1 MDIQRT
7 GTLDSTSTVQRNT
20 TRREATAPT
29 LNEQDFSHTDAL
41 RGALDNLPSSR
52 PEKVRYARDLASNV
66 EYPPTKTIRQL
77 SNLLAVKMQD
87 AMPPRQQDT
96 ISQ

>member
-7 GTLDSTSTVQRNT
+7 GTLDSMSKVQRNT
-20 TRREATAPT
+20 TRREATVPA
-29 LNEQDFSHTDAL
+29 LNEQDFSQTDAL

-77 SNLLAVKMQD
+77 SNLLAVKMHD
-87 AMPPRQQDT
+87 AMPLRQQDT

>member
-7 GTLDSTSTVQRNT
+7 GTLDSISKVQRNT
-20 TRREATAPT
+20 TRREATVPA
-29 LNEQDFSHTDAL
+29 LNEQDFSQTDAL

-66 EYPPTKTIRQL
+66 EYPPTKTLRQL
-77 SNLLAVKMQD
+77 SNLLAVKLQD
-87 AMPPRQQDT
+87 ARPPRQQDT

>member
-7 GTLDSTSTVQRNT
+7 GTLDSMSKVQRNT

-52 PEKVRYARDLASNV
+52 PEKVRYARDLATNV
-66 EYPPTKTIRQL
+66 EYPPARTIRQL
-77 SNLLAVKMQD
+77 SQLLAVKIQGPNDPM
-87 AMPPRQQDT
+87 AL
-96 ISQ
+96 

>member
-7 GTLDSTSTVQRNT
+7 GTLDSMSKVQRNT
-20 TRREATAPT
+20 TRREATVPA

-87 AMPPRQQDT
+87 PMAL
-96 ISQ
+96 

>member
-7 GTLDSTSTVQRNT
+7 GTLDSTSKVRRST

-29 LNEQDFSHTDAL
+29 LDEQDFSQTDAL

-52 PEKVRYARDLASNV
+52 PDKVRQAKDLANNV
-66 EYPPTKTIRQL
+66 DYPPTKTIRQL
-77 SNLLAVKMQD
+77 SDLLAVKMQGPM
-87 AMPPRQQDT
+87 AL
-96 ISQ
+96 

>member
-7 GTLDSTSTVQRNT
+7 GTLDSMSKVQRNT
-20 TRREATAPT
+20 TRREATVPA
-29 LNEQDFSHTDAL
+29 LNEQDFSQTDAL

-52 PEKVRYARDLASNV
+52 PEKVSYARDLAANV

-77 SNLLAVKMQD
+77 SNLLAVKMNEPM
-87 AMPPRQQDT
+87 AL
-96 ISQ
+96 

>member
-7 GTLDSTSTVQRNT
+7 GTLDSMSKVQRNT
-20 TRREATAPT
+20 TRREATAPA
-29 LNEQDFSHTDAL
+29 LNEQDFSQTDAL

-77 SNLLAVKMQD
+77 SNLLAVKMNEPM
-87 AMPPRQQDT
+87 AL
-96 ISQ
+96 

>member
-7 GTLDSTSTVQRNT
+7 GTLDSMSKVQRNT
-20 TRREATAPT
+20 TRLEATVPA
-29 LNEQDFSHTDAL
+29 LNEQDFSQTDAL

-87 AMPPRQQDT
+87 PMAL
-96 ISQ
+96 

>member
-7 GTLDSTSTVQRNT
+7 GSLDSVSKAQRNT
-20 TRREATAPT
+20 TRREVTAPAADD
-29 LNEQDFSHTDAL
+29 QDFSKTDAL

-52 PEKVRYARDLASNV
+52 PDKVRQGRDLSANV
-66 EYPPTKTIRQL
+66 DYPPVTTIRKL

-87 AMPPRQQDT
+87 PMAL
-96 ISQ
+96 

>member
-7 GTLDSTSTVQRNT
+7 GTLDSMSKVQRNT

-77 SNLLAVKMQD
+77 SNLLSVKMQD
-87 AMPPRQQDT
+87 PMAL
-96 ISQ
+96 

>member
-7 GTLDSTSTVQRNT
+7 GTLDSTSKVQRNT

-52 PEKVRYARDLASNV
+52 PEKVRYARDLATNV
-66 EYPPTKTIRQL
+66 EYPPAKTIRQL
-77 SNLLAVKMQD
+77 SQLLAVKIQGPNDPM
-87 AMPPRQQDT
+87 AL
-96 ISQ
+96 

>member
-7 GTLDSTSTVQRNT
+7 GTLDSMSKVQRTT

-87 AMPPRQQDT
+87 PMAL
-96 ISQ
+96 